1 MWPPMTK
8 LQISAVITAY
18 NSETFVAGA
27 ISSVL
32 EQTYPVDE
40 IVVVDDG
47 STDRTRMV
55 IESFAPQGVRYVYQE
70 NRGPG
75 AARNTGIQATSGE
88 IIAFLD
94 ADDVWLKDKT
104 KRQHAYLSAHPEV
117 ALVSGFAWWWDVI
130 DDDRFISGEV
140 PKSIAA
146 LRQDILVHNKI
157 GNPSR
162 VMLRRSALGEVG
174 VFNESIR
181 WGQDWDLW
189 IRVITRYD
197 AAILPEPVI
206 EYRWHEQNLSHTSR
220 WERLYSYWN
229 VSVRAI
235 ANQTMWRRPI
245 LLLHSW
251 SLFTHRRAKYLLEQ
265 KSSRWRTIVYAVA
278 ALCSYPWDG
287 GWGKFRTLIR
297 ALVGNSFYQASKS
310 FIRSRLRVRG
320 SD

>member
-1 MWPPMTK
+1 MTK
-8 LQISAVITAY
+8 MRISAVITAY
-18 NSETFVAGA
+18 NSEAFIAEA

-47 STDRTRMV
+47 SSDQTRMI

-75 AARNTGIQATSGE
+75 AARNTGIQATCGE

-104 KRQHAYLSAHPEV
+104 ERQHAFLSERPEV

-140 PKSIAA
+140 PKSIAS

-162 VMLRRSALGEVG
+162 VMLRRSVLADVG
-174 VFNESIR
+174 VFDSTIR

-189 IRVITRYD
+189 IRIVSRYD

-206 EYRWHEQNLSHTSR
+206 EYRWHEKNLSHTSR
-220 WERLYSYWN
+220 WERLYSYWS
-229 VSVRAI
+229 VSRRAI
-235 ANQTMWRRPI
+235 AKQTIWRRP
-245 LLLHSW
+245 LLMLQSW
-251 SLFTHRRAKYLLEQ
+251 SVFTHRRAKYLLEK

-278 ALCSYPWDG
+278 ALGAYPLDG
-287 GWGKFRTLIR
+287 GWGKFKTLVR
-297 ALVGNSFYQASKS
+297 AVVGDDFYQSGKD
-310 FIRSRLRVRG
+310 FIKSRLYARG
-320 SD
+320 

>member
-1 MWPPMTK
+1 MTK
-8 LQISAVITAY
+8 MHISAVITAY
-18 NSETFVAGA
+18 NSEAFVAQA

-47 STDRTRMV
+47 STDQTRTI
-55 IESFAPQGVRYVYQE
+55 IESFARQGVRYIYQE
-70 NRGPG
+70 NHGPG
-75 AARNTGIQATSGE
+75 AARNTGIRATSGE

-104 KRQHAYLSAHPEV
+104 KRQHVYLSEHPEV

-130 DDDRFISGEV
+130 DDERFISGEV

-146 LRQDILVHNKI
+146 LRQDILVQNKI

-162 VMLRRSALGEVG
+162 VMLRRSALGDVG

-189 IRVITRYD
+189 IRIITRYD

-206 EYRWHEQNLSHTSR
+206 EYRWHEKNLSHTSR

-229 VSVRAI
+229 VSRRAI
-235 ANQTMWRRPI
+235 ANQPIWRRPFLMI
-245 LLLHSW
+245 HSW

-265 KSSRWRTIVYAVA
+265 KSSRWRTIVYAIA
-278 ALCSYPWDG
+278 ALGAYPWDG
-287 GWGKFRTLIR
+287 GWGKFKTLVR
-297 ALVGNSFYQASKS
+297 AVVGEDFYQSGKH
-310 FIRSRLRVRG
+310 FIKSRLYARG
-320 SD
+320 

>member
-1 MWPPMTK
+1 MTK
-8 LQISAVITAY
+8 MQISAVITAY
-18 NSETFVAGA
+18 NSEAFIAEA

-32 EQTYPVDE
+32 EQTHPVDE

-47 STDRTRMV
+47 STDQTRMIV
-55 IESFAPQGVRYVYQE
+55 ESFAPQGVRYVYQE
-70 NRGPG
+70 NGGPG

-104 KRQHAYLSAHPEV
+104 KRQHAYLSEHPEV

-140 PKSIAA
+140 PKSIAS

-162 VMLRRSALGEVG
+162 VMLRRSVLADVG
-174 VFNESIR
+174 VFDPTIR

-189 IRVITRYD
+189 IRIVSRYD
-197 AAILPEPVI
+197 AAILSEPVI
-206 EYRWHEQNLSHTSR
+206 EYRWHEKNLSHTSR
-220 WERLYSYWN
+220 WKRLYSYWD
-229 VSVRAI
+229 VSRRAI
-235 ANQTMWRRPI
+235 AKQTIWRRP
-245 LLLHSW
+245 LLMVHSW

-265 KSSRWRTIVYAVA
+265 KSSRWRTIAYAVA
-278 ALCSYPWDG
+278 ALGSYPFDG
-287 GWGKFRTLIR
+287 GWGKFKTLVR
-297 ALVGNSFYQASKS
+297 AVVGDDFYQSGKH
-310 FIRSRLRVRG
+310 FIKSRLYARG
-320 SD
+320 

>member
-1 MWPPMTK
+1 MTPTV
-8 LQISAVITAY
+8 SVVIPAY
-18 NSETFVAGA
+18 NSAHFLPKA
-27 ISSVL
+27 IASVRAQQWPGL
-32 EQTYPVDE
+32 EL
-40 IVVVDDG
+40 IVVDDG
-47 STDRTRMV
+47 STDDTEAV
-55 IESFAPQGVRYVYQE
+55 VRELSRGEDVRFLRQE
-70 NRGPG
+70 NAG
-75 AARNTGIQATSGE
+75 AASARNKGIATARGE
-88 IIAFLD
+88 WIAFLD